1 MNKIKLPEINYKGVA
16 DKIVWVFILGIMIKG
31 FGIYNTVKYIQPN
44 INKDLMD
51 SIECMK
57 KLIPKEQSNEE
68 VLEALD
74 TMAFNINNGFI
85 TIDDKLQAH
94 DKTLI
99 YILDKVPTIDEIT
112 KEYLKSDL
120 KSVIIYDT
128 PYEIITDTFMTQE
141 EMFN

>member
-1 MNKIKLPEINYKGVA
+1 MNKIKLPEINFKGIASKV
-16 DKIVWVFILGIMIKG
+16 VWVLVLGIMIKG

-74 TMAFNINNGFI
+74 TMTLNINNGFK
-85 TIDDKLQAH
+85 TIDNKLKSH

-112 KEYLKSDL
+112 KEYLKNDL
-120 KSVIIYDT
+120 KSVIRYDT